1 MSKPVSCGILVLSGE
16 SPFSMKVLVGMSTG
30 NGKYDI
36 PKGQMEEGER
46 HIDAAIRECK
56 EETGLEFTEKDLTF
70 LGKFAYSQY
79 KDLVLYATFVPS
91 SAIDVDKLVC
101 ESTFKTK
108 DGRELPELS
117 EFMWMRFS
125 DYEKYLFK
133 SMQKVFSSLSIDLI

>member
-1 MSKPVSCGILVLSGE
+1 MTKPVSCGILVLSGE

-117 EFMWMRFS
+117 EFMWMRFN

>member
-1 MSKPVSCGILVLSGE
+1 MGKPVSCGILVLTGTPE
-16 SPFSMKVLVGMSTG
+16 RLKVLVGMSTG
-30 NGKYDI
+30 NGRYDI

-56 EETGLEFTEKDLTF
+56 EETGLAFSEKDLTF

-79 KDLVLYATFVPS
+79 KDLVLYAT
-91 SAIDVDKLVC
+91 AIREDAIQVEELVC

-117 EFMWMRFS
+117 EFMWMPFNE
-125 DYEKYLFK
+125 YESYLFK